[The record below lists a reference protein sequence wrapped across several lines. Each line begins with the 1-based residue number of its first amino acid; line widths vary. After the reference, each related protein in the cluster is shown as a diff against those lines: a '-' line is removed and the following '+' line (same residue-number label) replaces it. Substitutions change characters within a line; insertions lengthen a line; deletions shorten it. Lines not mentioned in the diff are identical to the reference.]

1 MRASTKRQTRRE
13 AGAQSLR
20 ASHHERQPGR
30 RREKIALSESR
41 MTLMLTLISIE
52 LSCALLWAL
61 SGTFAAGALALTL
74 GLGAVLA
81 VFLPERYPLR
91 GELPRKP
98 ARLRSDRSSQQ
109 GGVIPS
115 RDYFGRVA
123 RGRSPG
129 GGGHRT
135 GPPEGETCEGG
146 PDKDTLRIGRIV
158 G

>member
-13 AGAQSLR
+13 AGAQSPR
-20 ASHHERQPGR
+20 ASHHKRQPGR